1 MTSNGCSVLKYILEK
16 HFRPS
21 IIVFDMYVSLE
32 KFIMVLIIIKSIG
45 NENQYGFMIYVSLIL
60 NPFDSNAPT
69 HLSSLEPLWL

>member
-32 KFIMVLIIIKSIG
+32 KFNMVLIIIKSIG
-45 NENQYGFMIYVSLIL
+45 NENQYGFMIYVSLIH
-60 NPFDSNAPT
+60 SNAPT
-69 HLSSLEPLWL
+69 HLSSLDPLWV